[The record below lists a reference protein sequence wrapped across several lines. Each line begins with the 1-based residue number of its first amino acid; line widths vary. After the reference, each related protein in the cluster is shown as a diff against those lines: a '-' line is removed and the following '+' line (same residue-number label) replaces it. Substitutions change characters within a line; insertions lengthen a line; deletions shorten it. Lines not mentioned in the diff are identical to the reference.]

1 MQKLITVI
9 GATALGKSDFAVKL
23 AKKFNGEIV
32 SADSRQIYKK
42 LNLTTGKITASEMQ
56 GIKHHMLD
64 LIEPAKPYS
73 VFDFVTDAKPVVEKI
88 CESGK
93 LPIICGGTG
102 LYTRALVE
110 GFGLTEREKADEK
123 QAAQLSRLTVDEL
136 QQIVAENKIVLVETD
151 VKNKR
156 RLINA
161 ILKHKQN
168 VKNVPN
174 NRQYK
179 VLQICLTCERE
190 ALRERIK
197 VRLQKRIAAGMLD
210 EVKKLIN
217 DGYNKDFLK
226 TLGLDIKY
234 AIMYLD
240 GEFKTF
246 DEYFERAWISDC
258 QYSKRQTTW
267 FKKERDCIYLD
278 IFDTEC
284 FEKACKEVEKFLKE
298 K

>member
-1 MQKLITVI
+1 MHKLITVI
-9 GATALGKSDFAVKL
+9 GPTAVGKSDFAVEL

-32 SADSRQIYKK
+32 SADSRQIYRK
-42 LNLTTGKITASEMQ
+42 LNLTTGKITSSDMQ

-64 LIEPAKPYS
+64 LMEPTKPYS
-73 VFDFVTDAKPVVEKI
+73 VYDFVTNAKPIVEKI
-88 CESGK
+88 CKSGK

-110 GFGLTEREKADEK
+110 GFGLTEREKADGE
-123 QAAQLSRLTVDEL
+123 QVAQLNSLTVDEL
-136 QQIVAENKIVLVETD
+136 QQIVAENKINLVETD
-151 VKNKR
+151 FKNKR

-174 NRQYK
+174 KRQYK

-197 VRLQKRIAAGMLD
+197 ERLQKRIDAGMLD
-210 EVKKLIN
+210 EVKQLIN

-246 DEYFERAWISDC
+246 EEYFERAWISDC

-267 FKKERDCIYLD
+267 FKKESDCIYLD
-278 IFDTEC
+278 ISDIDC
-284 FEKACKEVEKFLKE
+284 FEKACLAVKEFLKE